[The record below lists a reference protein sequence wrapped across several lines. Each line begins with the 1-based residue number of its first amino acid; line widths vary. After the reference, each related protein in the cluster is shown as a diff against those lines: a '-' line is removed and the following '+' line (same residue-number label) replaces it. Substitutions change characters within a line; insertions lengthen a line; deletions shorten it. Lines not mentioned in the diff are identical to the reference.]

1 MNKNNIICIDREF
14 GSGGRHIGKR
24 VAEILGIPYYDK
36 ELIEI
41 AAKSSGYSKQFFEDN
56 DEQPT
61 NSFLY
66 SLSIGAYS
74 FNNSLTGIAQMPI
87 TDKVF
92 QIESDIIRETASK
105 GSCVIVGR
113 CAGNVLKDID
123 GVFTVFVHADLDYR
137 VARVAEFENISKEKA
152 SDLVKKTDKK
162 RAGYHNMYSDLRWG
176 DAKAYDL
183 CINGALGIDE
193 SAGLIVWAI
202 NNII

>member
-1 MNKNNIICIDREF
+1 MKKNVIICIDREF
-14 GSGGRHIGKR
+14 GSGGRHIGKL
-24 VAEILGIPYYDK
+24 VADKLGIPYYDK

-41 AAKSSGYSKQFFEDN
+41 AAKDSGYSKQFFEDN

-66 SLSIGAYS
+66 SLSIGAYTLG
-74 FNNSLTGIAQMPI
+74 NSLSGIPQMPI

-92 QIESDIIRETASK
+92 QIQSDIIRNVASQ

-113 CAGNVLKDID
+113 CAGNILREYDD
-123 GVFTVFVHADLDYR
+123 VFTVFVHADLPYR
-137 VARVAEFENISKEKA
+137 VARVAEFENLSKEKA
-152 SDLVKKTDKK
+152 TDLVKKTDKK

-183 CINGALGIDE
+183 CINGALGIE
-193 SAGLIVWAI
+193 KSADLLVWAI

>member
-1 MNKNNIICIDREF
+1 MNKNVIICIDREF
-14 GSGGRHIGKR
+14 GSGGRHIGKL
-24 VAEILGIPYYDK
+24 VSEKLGIPYYDK

-41 AAKSSGYSKQFFEDN
+41 AAKNSGYSKQFFEDN

-66 SLSIGAYS
+66 SLSIGAYT
-74 FNNSLTGIAQMPI
+74 FNNSLTGVAQIPI

-92 QIESDIIRETASK
+92 QIQSDIIREVAAK

-113 CAGNVLKDID
+113 CAGNILKDIE

-137 VARVAEFENISKEKA
+137 VSRVAEFENLSKEKA
-152 SDLVKKTDKK
+152 TDLVKKTDKK

-183 CINGALGIDE
+183 CINGALGIEE
-193 SAGLIVWAI
+193 SANLLVWTI